1 MRAVFFRLIGVVTLM
16 LAAAGL
22 VGWLAGPLPGVLA
35 ASVVALSVIGQ
46 DTAAQLRLLA
56 WLKWPQLD
64 NVPVMRG
71 VWAEVFYRT
80 ARQFRLWETRLARE
94 EDKLRRFIEALQ
106 ASPNGVILMDAS
118 DQIDWCNDTA
128 AAHFGLD
135 PQRDL
140 RQHAV
145 HLIRNP
151 EFFGYMGAKRFDE
164 PLLMR
169 RNGARGS
176 LLLSVQVISYGD
188 GKKLLLSRDVTQVER
203 TEAMR
208 RDFVA
213 NVSHE
218 IKTPLTVIA
227 GFVESLRG
235 LDFSAEERERILGLM
250 QEQSDRMLHL
260 VEDLLTLA
268 HLEGDPHQPAEERL
282 NMRQMVDR
290 LVADARA
297 LSGGRHHIEASADG
311 GDLRGARTELVSAF
325 TNLVSNAVRYTPA
338 GGDVRIAWRV
348 TEPDYGDPVAEFSV
362 SDSGIGIAAEHIPRL
377 TERFYRVDRGRS
389 RESGGTGLGLAIVK
403 HVLLRHQ
410 AELRISSQPGLGST
424 FSVRFPVQRLVL
436 PKAPAAPDAP
446 QGDRESISA

>member
-1 MRAVFFRLIGVVTLM
+1 MRAVLFRLIGVVALM
-16 LAAAGL
+16 LLAAGL
-22 VGWLAGPLPGVLA
+22 VGWMAGPLAGALA
-35 ASVVALSVIGQ
+35 ASAAALGVIAY
-46 DTAAQLRLLA
+46 DTASQLRLLA

-64 NVPVMRG
+64 NVPVLRG
-71 VWAEVFYRT
+71 VWAELFYRA
-80 ARQFRLWETRLARE
+80 ARQFRLWETRLSRE
-94 EDKLRRFIEALQ
+94 EDKLKHFIEALQ
-106 ASPNGVILMDAS
+106 ASPNGVILMDAG

-128 AAHFGLD
+128 ASHFGLD

-169 RNGARGS
+169 RNGLQGS
-176 LLLSVQVISYGD
+176 LLLSVQVIPYGD
-188 GKKLLLSRDVTQVER
+188 GKKLLLSRDVTQLER

-235 LDFSAEERERILGLM
+235 LEFSAEERDRILALM
-250 QEQSDRMLHL
+250 QTQSDRMRHL

-268 HLEGDPHQPAEERL
+268 HLEGDPHQPSEERL

-290 LVADARA
+290 LAADARA
-297 LSGGRHHIEASADG
+297 LSGGRHHIEVHADSA
-311 GDLRGARTELVSAF
+311 DLRGARTEITSAF
-325 TNLVSNAVRYTPA
+325 TNLVSNAIRYTPT
-338 GGDVRIAWRV
+338 GGDVHIRWRV
-348 TEPDYGDPVAEFSV
+348 TQPDYGDAIAEFSV

-424 FSVRFPVQRLVL
+424 FSVRFPAQRLVL
-436 PKAPAAPDAP
+436 DKSQVTPDAS
-446 QGDRESISA
+446 QDDRESINA

>member
-1 MRAVFFRLIGVVTLM
+1 MRAVIFRLTGVIALM
-16 LAAAGL
+16 LAASG
-22 VGWLAGPLPGVLA
+22 
-35 ASVVALSVIGQ
+35 VVAWLFGALPAALVACAVALGVIGS

-56 WLKWPQLD
+56 WLKSPESARI
-64 NVPVMRG
+64 PPARG
-71 VWAEVFYRT
+71 VWAEVFYRA
-80 ARQFRLWETRLARE
+80 ARQLRLWETRVHGE

-106 ASPNGVILMDAS
+106 ASPNGLILMDGA

-135 PQRDL
+135 ARRDL

-151 EFFGYMGAKRFDE
+151 EFFAYMAAKRFDT

-169 RNGARGS
+169 RTTNHGS
-176 LLLSVQVISYGD
+176 LLLSVQVIPYGD
-188 GKKLLLSRDVTQVER
+188 GQKLMLSRDVTQVER

-227 GFVESLRG
+227 GFIESLRG
-235 LDFSAEERERILGLM
+235 LDFSAEERDRILALM
-250 QEQSDRMLHL
+250 QEQSDRMRHL

-268 HLEGDPHQPAEERL
+268 HLEGDPHQPAEEVL
-282 NMRQMVDR
+282 DMRQMVER
-290 LVADARA
+290 LGADARA
-297 LSGGRHHIEASADG
+297 LSGGHHDIELSADVG
-311 GDLRGARTELVSAF
+311 NVRGARTELTSAF
-325 TNLVSNAVRYTPA
+325 TNLVSNAVRYTPP
-338 GGDVRIAWRV
+338 GGTVRIAWRV
-348 TEPDYGDPVAEFSV
+348 RQIDAGGPVAEFSV
-362 SDSGIGIAAEHIPRL
+362 SDSGIGIAQEHIPRL

-410 AELRISSQPGLGST
+410 AELRISSQPGQGSVFT
-424 FSVRFPVQRLVL
+424 VRFPVQRLVM
-436 PKAPAAPDAP
+436 PAGPEAPEATAV
-446 QGDRESISA
+446 DRESISA

>member
-64 NVPVMRG
+64 NLPVMRG

-176 LLLSVQVISYGD
+176 LLLSVQVISYG
-188 GKKLLLSRDVTQVER
+188 
-203 TEAMR
+203 
-208 RDFVA
+208 
-213 NVSHE
+213 
-218 IKTPLTVIA
+218 
-227 GFVESLRG
+227 
-235 LDFSAEERERILGLM
+235 
-250 QEQSDRMLHL
+250 
-260 VEDLLTLA
+260 
-268 HLEGDPHQPAEERL
+268 
-282 NMRQMVDR
+282 
-290 LVADARA
+290 
-297 LSGGRHHIEASADG
+297 
-311 GDLRGARTELVSAF
+311 
-325 TNLVSNAVRYTPA
+325 
-338 GGDVRIAWRV
+338 
-348 TEPDYGDPVAEFSV
+348 
-362 SDSGIGIAAEHIPRL
+362 
-377 TERFYRVDRGRS
+377 
-389 RESGGTGLGLAIVK
+389 
-403 HVLLRHQ
+403 
-410 AELRISSQPGLGST
+410 
-424 FSVRFPVQRLVL
+424 
-436 PKAPAAPDAP
+436 
-446 QGDRESISA
+446 

>member
-218 IKTPLTVIA
+218 LKTPLTVVRGYA
-227 GFVESLRG
+227 ETLLKDEPAPDVRRGFLETMLANARRMQQLIDDLLDLSRIESGAWRPEP
-235 LDFSAEERERILGLM
+235 AEVALEPLVAEVWAELRERAEAAGLTFRTAVAPEAATVRADPEALR
-250 QEQSDRMLHL
+250 QVLSN
-260 VEDLLTLA
+260 LLDNAVHYTGA
-268 HLEGDPHQPAEERL
+268 GGSIEVRAARDAAAVRIE
-282 NMRQMVDR
+282 
-290 LVADARA
+290 VADTGVGIPGEH
-297 LSGGRHHIEASADG
+297 L
-311 GDLRGARTELVSAF
+311 
-325 TNLVSNAVRYTPA
+325 P
-338 GGDVRIAWRV
+338 RI
-348 TEPDYGDPVAEFSV
+348 F
-362 SDSGIGIAAEHIPRL
+362 
-377 TERFYRVDRGRS
+377 ERFYRVDPARS
-389 RESGGTGLGLAIVK
+389 RELGGTGLGLAIVK
-403 HVLLRHQ
+403 HVVEAHGGRAL
-410 AELRISSQPGLGST
+410 AESRLGAGTTIRIE
-424 FSVRFPVQRLVL
+424 FP
-436 PKAPAAPDAP
+436 A
-446 QGDRESISA
+446 S

>member
-1 MRAVFFRLIGVVTLM
+1 
-16 LAAAGL
+16 
-22 VGWLAGPLPGVLA
+22 
-35 ASVVALSVIGQ
+35 
-46 DTAAQLRLLA
+46 
-56 WLKWPQLD
+56 
-64 NVPVMRG
+64 
-71 VWAEVFYRT
+71 VFYR
-80 ARQFRLWETRLARE
+80 AVRQFRLWETRLSQE
-94 EDKLRRFIEALQ
+94 EDKLKHFIEALQ
-106 ASPNGVILMDAS
+106 ASPSGVILMDAS
-118 DQIDWCNDTA
+118 SQIDWCNDTA

-135 PQRDL
+135 VRRDL

-151 EFFGYMGAKRFDE
+151 EFFSYMGAKRFDE

-169 RNGARGS
+169 RNGTYGS
-176 LLLSVQVISYGD
+176 LLLNVQIIPYGD
-188 GKKLLLSRDVTQVER
+188 GKKLLLSRDVTQLER

-235 LDFSAEERERILGLM
+235 LDFSADERDRILALM
-250 QEQSDRMLHL
+250 QEQSDRMRHL

-268 HLEGDPHQPAEERL
+268 HLEGDPHQPAEEML
-282 NMRQMVDR
+282 SMRQMVDR
-290 LVADARA
+290 LAADARA
-297 LSGGRHHIEASADG
+297 LSGGKHHIEASADG
-311 GDLRGARTELVSAF
+311 ADLRGARTELTSAF

-348 TEPDYGDPVAEFSV
+348 TQPDYGDAVAEFSV

-410 AELRISSQPGLGST
+410 AELRVSSQPGLGST

-436 PKAPAAPDAP
+436 NKGRAAPDTP